1 MEKLSI
7 NNGLEIEYDMIV
19 CADKVVVLKTPMFM
33 NKEQKQVVDNIAE
46 LFKSLGAKDAVIIPE
61 YVSFKLRTI
70 DKTIHILNRL
80 IKKLDSD
87 KRKLERMEA
96 SNAKIKH

>member
-1 MEKLSI
+1 MAKLSI
-7 NNGLEIEYDMIV
+7 NKELEIEYDVID
-19 CADKVVVLKTPMFM
+19 CTDKIAVLKVPIFI
-33 NKEQKQVVDNIAE
+33 NKEQKHAVDNIAE

-70 DKTIHILNRL
+70 DKTIHILNKL

-87 KRKLERMEA
+87 KRKLERMGNKYNE
-96 SNAKIKH
+96 